1 MCHCFFQTKAVI
13 AEHNKNELVASAIVV
28 VETEAI
34 RVRHRHHTKIRFCCS
49 DRFIRFALA
58 QRRRARTAPNR
69 SRTNTRA
76 RVGDLFQ
83 VRKLEK
89 KQNKT
94 KQKQQHLWFSP
105 IGAAPTP
112 RSWPKNNRCSW
123 QSTHCSRCATD
134 THLFGVVLTT
144 SICRQEVK
152 HVADDLVN
160 ARSAL
165 AAAKQTDQWGPL
177 HEFMSTQANFG
188 SAPTASHSGGGSS
201 GGGWQSSSAP
211 PPSVPPRSL
220 PHVPLDACANRAMQ
234 VHMRADDTRQLRD
247 FALLQQVEPFA
258 VAPSRAASAPQF
270 AQMQRATPQ
279 KFEHARCQMQILDEA
294 VRVSQHYL
302 AHGAAAFQSQQ
313 AFEQQRDQHRR
324 LQQALRASRVV
335 VRESMTALNLG
346 VSGSGGAAGPAANDN
361 DEQLRLLYTEL
372 GMEQEG
378 NDDDYDVLSIS
389 PAPAP
394 VRALSP
400 SPMRPMSPTNAQ
412 RPLSPRH
419 GQLPTSSTPSQR
431 PMSPNLAQSPPRMQ
445 HRPTSP
451 AMPTQRRQPVDD
463 LHRSAPLVSLVQQ
476 QQQQQQQ
483 QSPIKKL
490 TSAPKPAHLPL
501 PKFEATA
508 LPDVPTSPRGNTLT
522 SQPRAHA
529 ATVASMSPG
538 RVATP
543 VAAAPELSNYTQLA
557 MSQPPMAVETDLDR
571 FRVARMSMGP
581 KSATLFRVEAQWA
594 FDNGGN
600 HRKLSFAKGERLD
613 VVSVVSDAW
622 FHAVN
627 QAGIEGLIPANRVQK
642 L

>member
-1 MCHCFFQTKAVI
+1 
-13 AEHNKNELVASAIVV
+13 
-28 VETEAI
+28 
-34 RVRHRHHTKIRFCCS
+34 
-49 DRFIRFALA
+49 
-58 QRRRARTAPNR
+58 
-69 SRTNTRA
+69 
-76 RVGDLFQ
+76 
-83 VRKLEK
+83 
-89 KQNKT
+89 
-94 KQKQQHLWFSP
+94 
-105 IGAAPTP
+105 
-112 RSWPKNNRCSW
+112 
-123 QSTHCSRCATD
+123 
-134 THLFGVVLTT
+134 
-144 SICRQEVK
+144 
-152 HVADDLVN
+152 
-160 ARSAL
+160 
-165 AAAKQTDQWGPL
+165 
-177 HEFMSTQANFG
+177 
-188 SAPTASHSGGGSS
+188 
-201 GGGWQSSSAP
+201 
-211 PPSVPPRSL
+211 
-220 PHVPLDACANRAMQ
+220 MQ

-247 FALLQQVEPFA
+247 FALMQQMEPFA

-294 VRVSQHYL
+294 VRVSQTYL

-313 AFEQQRDQHRR
+313 AFEQQRNQHRR

-346 VSGSGGAAGPAANDN
+346 MGGGATGPAANDN

-378 NDDDYDVLSIS
+378 NDDDYDMLSIS
-389 PAPAP
+389 SAPAAAP
-394 VRALSP
+394 ARAMSP
-400 SPMRPMSPTNAQ
+400 TPMRPMSPTNAQ

-419 GQLPTSSTPSQR
+419 GQLPMSSPLPQR

-451 AMPTQRRQPVDD
+451 AMPTQRRPQADD

-476 QQQQQQQ
+476 QQP
-483 QSPIKKL
+483 SPIKKM

-508 LPDVPTSPRGNTLT
+508 LPDVPTSPRSNNNTIV
-522 SQPRAHA
+522 SPRAHA

-538 RVATP
+538 RA
-543 VAAAPELSNYTQLA
+543 VAAAPAAAPTAAAPEMSNYTNQA
-557 MSQPPMAVETDLDR
+557 MSQAPMTLETDLDR

-627 QAGIEGLIPANRVQK
+627 HAGIEGLIPANRVQK

>member
-1 MCHCFFQTKAVI
+1 MKIVRSTDA
-13 AEHNKNELVASAIVV
+13 ALVAEKQSLQLAI
-28 VETEAI
+28 
-34 RVRHRHHTKIRFCCS
+34 
-49 DRFIRFALA
+49 DAL
-58 QRRRARTAPNR
+58 Q
-69 SRTNTRA
+69 
-76 RVGDLFQ
+76 Q
-83 VRKLEK
+83 VRRL
-89 KQNKT
+89 
-94 KQKQQHLWFSP
+94 FS
-105 IGAAPTP
+105 IHQMVKWD
-112 RSWPKNNRCSW
+112 SS
-123 QSTHCSRCATD
+123 
-134 THLFGVVLTT
+134 FE
-144 SICRQEVK
+144 QEVK

-160 ARSAL
+160 ARSVL
-165 AAAKQTDQWGPL
+165 AAAKQSDQWGPL
-177 HEFMSTQANFG
+177 HEFMSTQGNFA
-188 SAPTASHSGGGSS
+188 SVPT
-201 GGGWQSSSAP
+201 SSSSSSSLSQTAAP
-211 PPSVPPRSL
+211 PPAVPPRSL
-220 PHVPLDACANRAMQ
+220 PHVPLDPCANRAMQ

-270 AQMQRATPQ
+270 APMQRATPQ

-294 VRVSQHYL
+294 VRVSQQYL
-302 AHGAAAFQSQQ
+302 AHGAAAFQSPQ

-346 VSGSGGAAGPAANDN
+346 VGANAAAGPAANDN

-372 GMEQEG
+372 GMEHEG
-378 NDDDYDVLSIS
+378 NDDEYGA
-389 PAPAP
+389 PAPA
-394 VRALSP
+394 RAL
-400 SPMRPMSPTNAQ
+400 SPMRPMSPTNAAQ
-412 RPLSPRH
+412 RPLSPTPRH
-419 GQLPTSSTPSQR
+419 GQLPTSPTMGHHQR
-431 PMSPNLAQSPPRMQ
+431 PTSPNLAQSPPRMQ

-451 AMPTQRRQPVDD
+451 AMPTRRTPADD

-476 QQQQQQQ
+476 QQQQQQPSQ
-483 QSPIKKL
+483 QSPIKKM

-508 LPDVPTSPRGNTLT
+508 LPDVPTSPRSNNNTLV
-522 SQPRAHA
+522 SPRAHA
-529 ATVASMSPG
+529 ATVAGMSPG
-538 RVATP
+538 RAVTP
-543 VAAAPELSNYTQLA
+543 AAGAAAAPAAAPETSNYTIQA
-557 MSQPPMAVETDLDR
+557 MAQPPMSVETDLDR

-627 QAGIEGLIPANRVQK
+627 HAGIEGLIPANRVQK